1 MNKKGKVGIFLLLLM
16 TVLVLPLFAAEQPAG
31 TVSTTVKATGVKGI
45 LQPTTTSLTQVSAY
59 LPKLGV
65 LLLIL
70 VIGALVA
77 VGVVALVAAI
87 LKLIRLEKGAK
98 KINVPEILKKGGI
111 GLSLSELITG
121 IIFFIIIIATLIT
134 ALEFYG
140 VGTAVLTS
148 SILAYIPQAIAA
160 VFILILGIL
169 VAILISGI
177 IKLVGGNVKIAQSD
191 TLGNVAKY
199 AIIIF
204 STVIALKELGL
215 GIILTDKS
223 KDIIFAGVILSLALG
238 FGLGLKD
245 KANKFLDNVFKK

>member
-1 MNKKGKVGIFLLLLM
+1 MTGLQ
-16 TVLVLPLFAAEQPAG
+16 TVLQPG
-31 TVSTTVKATGVKGI
+31 GAT
-45 LQPTTTSLTQVSAY
+45 LTQVSAY

-77 VGVVALVAAI
+77 VGITALAATI
-87 LKLIRLEKGAK
+87 LKLIQLEKGAK
-98 KINVPEILKKGGI
+98 KLNVPDILKKGGI
-111 GLSLSELITG
+111 GLSLSELITE
-121 IIFFIIIIATLIT
+121 IIFFLIIIATLIT

-140 VGTAVLTS
+140 VGTGVLTG
-148 SILAYIPQAIAA
+148 SILAYVPQVISA

-199 AIIIF
+199 AIIIV
-204 STVIALKELGL
+204 SALIALKELGL
-215 GIILTDKS
+215 GVILTDKS
-223 KDIIFAGVILSLALG
+223 KDIIFAGVVLSLALG
-238 FGLGLKD
+238 FGLGLKE
-245 KANKFLDNVFKK
+245 KAGDFLGKIFKK